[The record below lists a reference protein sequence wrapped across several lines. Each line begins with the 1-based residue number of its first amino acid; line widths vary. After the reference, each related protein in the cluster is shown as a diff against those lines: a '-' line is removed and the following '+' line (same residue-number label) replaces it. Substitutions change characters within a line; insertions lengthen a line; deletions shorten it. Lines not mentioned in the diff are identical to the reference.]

1 LAYLHGGG
9 NDEAAMVL
17 AAKYTTNKLFNQQ
30 RGIGILG
37 RWDEKADPHT
47 QYPVGLQL
55 LDGL

>member
-1 LAYLHGGG
+1 VQEEYGIA
-9 NDEAAMVL
+9 ESR
-17 AAKYTTNKLFNQQ
+17 TFLFLPLFTGL

>member
-1 LAYLHGGG
+1 LEFCELRHNG
-9 NDEAAMVL
+9 V
-17 AAKYTTNKLFNQQ
+17 
-30 RGIGILG
+30 LG

>member
-1 LAYLHGGG
+1 MTLLYAVR
-9 NDEAAMVL
+9 E
-17 AAKYTTNKLFNQQ
+17 LFTGV
-30 RGIGILG
+30 RGIRILG

>member
-1 LAYLHGGG
+1 MAYFLKAGKGANFLELRYG
-9 NDEAAMVL
+9 EVRIL
-17 AAKYTTNKLFNQQ
+17 
-30 RGIGILG
+30 GILG